1 MDLTHTDG
9 ISYADLLR
17 DHGIAPT
24 QQRSK
29 IARVLLARHQHLSAD
44 DVLAAV
50 NRDHPETS
58 KATVYNTLKLF
69 VEKGLI
75 REVIVDPNRIFYDSN
90 TAAHHHLYD
99 VDQGTLMDID
109 ATAVQISSLPPMP
122 EGVTRVGI
130 DVIVRVRSGTK
141 SG

>member
-1 MDLTHTDG
+1 
-9 ISYADLLR
+9 
-17 DHGIAPT
+17 
-24 QQRSK
+24 
-29 IARVLLARHQHLSAD
+29 
-44 DVLAAV
+44 
-50 NRDHPETS
+50 
-58 KATVYNTLKLF
+58 
-69 VEKGLI
+69 LI